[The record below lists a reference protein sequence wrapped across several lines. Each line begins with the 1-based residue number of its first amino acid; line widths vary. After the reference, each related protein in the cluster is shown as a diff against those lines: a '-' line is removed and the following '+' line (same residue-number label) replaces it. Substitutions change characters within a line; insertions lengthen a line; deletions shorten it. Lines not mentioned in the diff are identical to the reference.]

1 MDVYV
6 YLVEL
11 PDGINEVV
19 TPCLGGFT
27 VYIDNKL
34 TYEERLQAYQHAMHH
49 ILNNDFEKHDVQEI
63 ETAAHGKG

>member
-11 PDGINEVV
+11 PDGINEAV

-27 VYIDNKL
+27 VYVDSRL
-34 TYEERLQAYQHAMHH
+34 TYEERLRAYQHAMQH

-63 ETAAHGKG
+63 EAAAHGKG